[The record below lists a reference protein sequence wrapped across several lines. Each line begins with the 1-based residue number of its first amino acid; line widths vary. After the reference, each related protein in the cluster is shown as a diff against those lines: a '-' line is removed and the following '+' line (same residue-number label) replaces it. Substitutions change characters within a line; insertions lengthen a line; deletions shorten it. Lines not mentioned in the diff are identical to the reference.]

1 MLNLHN
7 RFKPLILL
15 TIFICLAACNVQGES
30 EPALDSPPSNSTV
43 SLPATSGGVSDD
55 TIVLGVSAAFQGTSA
70 GLGTELYRG
79 AQAYLASVNANGGV
93 EGRQVVLQVYN
104 DGYSPDP
111 AVENTITL
119 IEQDDVFLLFNYVG
133 TPTVT
138 RVLPLLTVY
147 QERPMFLF
155 FPFTGAEPQRNPPYD
170 EVAFNLRASYRQ
182 EIAGQVENL
191 IAVGRTRIAVFYQA
205 DAYGRSG
212 WDGAVRALEQ
222 HGLDIVAEATY
233 TRGAGFETD
242 FSEQVEILRASN
254 PDAIIEIGSYQAC
267 GGFIRDA
274 RDAGWDVP
282 ILNVSFVGT
291 ENLLGQLQLAGE
303 DTGQDY
309 TENLIISQ
317 VVPYYR
323 DTTLPAVQEY
333 QQLIAQYNPAPPA
346 GLTAPDYQS
355 PQYSFVSFE
364 GFLNAKLMVEILRRL
379 GPDPTRENIPTAVES
394 IEAFDLGIDIPAS
407 FGADK
412 HQGLDAVYY
421 TTIKDS
427 QIVPLVEWE
436 EWSK

>member
-1 MLNLHN
+1 MLRVHH
-7 RFKPLILL
+7 RFKSFILL
-15 TIFICLAACNVQGES
+15 TAFILLAACNAQV
-30 EPALDSPPSNSTV
+30 EPELLPVAQPSNSTD
-43 SLPATSGGVSDD
+43 SHPAVPGGVSDD

-79 AQAYLASVNANGGV
+79 AQAYLDSVNESGGI

-119 IEQDDVFLLFNYVG
+119 IEKDDVFLLFNYVG

-147 QERPMFLF
+147 REQSMFLF

-170 EVAFNLRASYRQ
+170 EMAFNLRASYRQ
-182 EIAGQVENL
+182 EIAGMVDNL
-191 IAVGRTRIAVFYQA
+191 IAEGRTRIAVFYQA

-212 WDGAVRALEQ
+212 WDGVVRALEQ
-222 HGLDIVAEATY
+222 YGLDIVAEATY
-233 TRGAGFETD
+233 TRGAGFETS
-242 FSEQVEILRASN
+242 FSEQVDILSASE

-274 RDAGWDVP
+274 RDAGLDVP

-291 ENLLGQLQLAGE
+291 ENLLEQLKVAGE
-303 DTGQDY
+303 ESSRDY

-317 VVPYYR
+317 VVPYYG
-323 DTTLPAVQEY
+323 DVTLPAVQEY
-333 QQLIAQYNPAPPA
+333 RALMDKYNPSPPA
-346 GLTAPDYQS
+346 GLTESDYQS

-379 GPDPTRENIPTAVES
+379 GTNPTREQIPAAVES
-394 IEAFDLGIDIPAS
+394 IQAFDLGIGVPVS
-407 FGADK
+407 FGPDQ

-436 EWSK
+436 ESK